1 VAVGGHVPGKP
12 YNPSSNDPAARRAVD
27 DLDRRLRLKADVV
40 ADGDDQV
47 IIVPPGPPGPP
58 GPEGQQ
64 GVRGPAGPPGEDGAD
79 GADGADGVD
88 GINGTDG
95 KDGEDGLPGVDGVD
109 GEDGLPGADGED
121 GLPGADG
128 ADGADG
134 KDGKD
139 GADGKDGVVE
149 EAPVD
154 GLQYARQDEGWVE
167 VEGSDFDGEHVLIGD
182 PDSPPEGWAVGQLL
196 YDGLEDGGGDAG
208 PHDHDYL
215 PLEGGTVAGDLQV
228 DGALKAKQGNQ
239 TSPAIAFGGTANG
252 FYLTSPANAVATTVN
267 GAYRHIV
274 YEDRTRVMGDLQVD
288 GTIIVKSGGG
298 ATNAAI
304 GFNGLDGM
312 GIYSSVQNNYM
323 RFGVSGA
330 QRLAI
335 KETEVV
341 VNNNLQVDG
350 RVIGPQGSQTE
361 PTFTS
366 ANDLTSGFY
375 AGNFGNVKSAAISVN
390 GLYRISVLESKTTI
404 RNNLQVDGT
413 ITGTLAFGITEGI
426 DTADVLERA
435 ETATMPALDE
445 EGVATTDVDVE
456 SLTVNEVVTALL
468 LKVKELSADI
478 KELKGN

>member
-1 VAVGGHVPGKP
+1 MAVGGHVPGKP

-109 GEDGLPGADGED
+109 GEDGLPGADG
-121 GLPGADG
+121 
-128 ADGADG
+128 ADG
-134 KDGKD
+134 KDGVDGKD

-215 PLEGGTVAGDLQV
+215 PLEGGTVTGDLQV
-228 DGALKAKQGNQ
+228 DGK
-239 TSPAIAFGGTANG
+239 
-252 FYLTSPANAVATTVN
+252 
-267 GAYRHIV
+267 
-274 YEDRTRVMGDLQVD
+274 
-288 GTIIVKSGGG
+288 IIVKSGGG
-298 ATNAAI
+298 ATNSAI

-330 QRLAI
+330 QRLGI

-341 VNNNLQVDG
+341 VNNDLQVDG
-350 RVIGPQGSQTE
+350 QIKATDGGGKDAPAFQIGPDKAMGMFGSIASQWIR
-361 PTFTS
+361 FTTDGEYRFQIG
-366 ANDLTSGFY
+366 AEKATAYGDLQVNGAVQVPNARTDPSTNAPNLYVTTSGT
-375 AGNFGNVKSAAISVN
+375 VKHTTFQAAP
-390 GLYRISVLESKTTI
+390 KTFNI
-404 RNNLQVDGT
+404 AD
-413 ITGTLAFGITEGI
+413 GI
-426 DTADVLERA
+426 DTRDVLERA
-435 ETATMPALDE
+435 EVSTMPAPE
-445 EGVATTDVDVE
+445 EAGVE
-456 SLTVNEVVTALL
+456 GLTVNEVVTALL

>member
-109 GEDGLPGADGED
+109 GEDGLPGADG
-121 GLPGADG
+121 
-128 ADGADG
+128 ADG
-134 KDGKD
+134 KDGVDGKD

-215 PLEGGTVAGDLQV
+215 PLEGGTLTGDLQV
-228 DGALKAKQGNQ
+228 DGK
-239 TSPAIAFGGTANG
+239 
-252 FYLTSPANAVATTVN
+252 
-267 GAYRHIV
+267 
-274 YEDRTRVMGDLQVD
+274 
-288 GTIIVKSGGG
+288 IIVKSGGG
-298 ATNAAI
+298 ATNSAI

-330 QRLAI
+330 QRLGI

-341 VNNNLQVDG
+341 VNNDLQVDG
-350 RVIGPQGSQTE
+350 QIKATDGGGKDAPAFQIGPDKAMGMFGSIASQWIRFTTDGEYRFQIGTE
-361 PTFTS
+361 KAT
-366 ANDLTSGFY
+366 AYGDLQVNGAVQVPNARTDPSTNAPNLYVTTSGT
-375 AGNFGNVKSAAISVN
+375 VKHTTFQAAP
-390 GLYRISVLESKTTI
+390 KTFNI
-404 RNNLQVDGT
+404 AD
-413 ITGTLAFGITEGI
+413 GI
-426 DTADVLERA
+426 DTRDVLERA
-435 ETATMPALDE
+435 EVSTMPAPE
-445 EGVATTDVDVE
+445 EAGVE
-456 SLTVNEVVTALL
+456 GLTVNEVVTALL

>member
-1 VAVGGHVPGKP
+1 MAVGGHVPGKP

-109 GEDGLPGADGED
+109 GEDGLPGADG
-121 GLPGADG
+121 
-128 ADGADG
+128 ADG
-134 KDGKD
+134 KDGVDGKD

-215 PLEGGTVAGDLQV
+215 PLEGGTLTGDLQV
-228 DGALKAKQGNQ
+228 DGK
-239 TSPAIAFGGTANG
+239 
-252 FYLTSPANAVATTVN
+252 
-267 GAYRHIV
+267 
-274 YEDRTRVMGDLQVD
+274 
-288 GTIIVKSGGG
+288 IIVKSGGG
-298 ATNAAI
+298 ATNSAI

-330 QRLAI
+330 QRLGI

-341 VNNNLQVDG
+341 VNNDLQVDG
-350 RVIGPQGSQTE
+350 QIKATDGGGKDAPARQIGPDKAMGMFGSIASQWIR
-361 PTFTS
+361 FTTDGEYRFQIG
-366 ANDLTSGFY
+366 AEKATAYGDLQVNGAVQVPNARTDPSTNAPNLYVTTSGT
-375 AGNFGNVKSAAISVN
+375 VKHTTFQAAP
-390 GLYRISVLESKTTI
+390 KTFNI
-404 RNNLQVDGT
+404 AD
-413 ITGTLAFGITEGI
+413 GI
-426 DTADVLERA
+426 DTRDVLERA
-435 ETATMPALDE
+435 EVSTMPAPE
-445 EGVATTDVDVE
+445 EAGVE
-456 SLTVNEVVTALL
+456 GLTVNEVVTALL